1 VKIRLMPLW
10 HHQILRFTAQS
21 EKCISESENMGLLDK
36 AGGASPK
43 DKPVAK
49 AVAKA
54 KPAAKAVAKAKPAA
68 AKVASKAKPA
78 IPATTPAAKRERK
91 SRESRPAGL
100 PEGFDLANRL
110 DRTMSW
116 FVNFA
121 WNFGVLIAAVVMM
134 LSDTG
139 MVTTILLGVSVV
151 MMLLN
156 VIILPLKTGR
166 TLGHFVSRIKYVN
179 SAGVKSNPV
188 QGMLSNSAGIFSL
201 FGLIAVLINFQKL
214 GDKAAGS
221 TPIIWTALGA
231 IFLIVWIV
239 NFQFARASEFK
250 QGIYD
255 LMFGAYLVKHV
266 PVDGEQS
273 SGFWAKLDNMGNYG
287 DQFAAR
293 REKSKVKKAKKSV
306 SNSNEPKEEKT
317 DDSSGTETP
326 KDADKA
332 KPAAKA
338 VAKAKPAA
346 KAVAKAKPA
355 AKAKAKKAS
364 K

>member
-1 VKIRLMPLW
+1 MPLW

-54 KPAAKAVAKAKPAA
+54 KPAAAKAVAKAKPAA
-68 AKVASKAKPA
+68 AKAVAKAKPA
-78 IPATTPAAKRERK
+78 AAKAVAEAKPAAKRERK

-100 PEGFDLANRL
+100 PKGFDLANRL

-179 SAGVKSNPV
+179 SAGKKSNPI

-201 FGLIAVLINFQKL
+201 FGLMAVLINFQKL

-221 TPIIWTALGA
+221 APIIWTVLGA

-266 PVDGEQS
+266 PVDGEES

-306 SNSNEPKEEKT
+306 SNSNESKEEKT
-317 DDSSGTETP
+317 DASSETETP
-326 KDADKA
+326 KDASKA
-332 KPAAKA
+332 KPAAK
-338 VAKAKPAA
+338 AKAKPAA

-355 AKAKAKKAS
+355 AKPKAKKAS

>member
-1 VKIRLMPLW
+1 
-10 HHQILRFTAQS
+10 
-21 EKCISESENMGLLDK
+21 MGLLDK

-54 KPAAKAVAKAKPAA
+54 KPAAAKAVAKAKPAA
-68 AKVASKAKPA
+68 AKAVAKAKPA
-78 IPATTPAAKRERK
+78 AAKAVAEAKPAAKRERK

-100 PEGFDLANRL
+100 PKGFDLANRL

-179 SAGVKSNPV
+179 SAGKKSNPI

-201 FGLIAVLINFQKL
+201 FGLMAVLINFQKL

-221 TPIIWTALGA
+221 APIIWTVLGA

-266 PVDGEQS
+266 PVDGEES

-306 SNSNEPKEEKT
+306 SNSNESKEEKT
-317 DDSSGTETP
+317 DASSETETP
-326 KDADKA
+326 KDASKA
-332 KPAAKA
+332 KPAAK
-338 VAKAKPAA
+338 AKAKPAA

>member
-1 VKIRLMPLW
+1 MPLW

-54 KPAAKAVAKAKPAA
+54 KPAAAKAVAKAKPAA
-68 AKVASKAKPA
+68 AKAVAKAKPA
-78 IPATTPAAKRERK
+78 AAKAVAEAKPAAKRERK

-100 PEGFDLANRL
+100 PKGFDLANRL

-179 SAGVKSNPV
+179 SAGKKSNPI

-201 FGLIAVLINFQKL
+201 FGLMAVLINFQKL

-221 TPIIWTALGA
+221 APIIWTVLGA

-266 PVDGEQS
+266 PVDGEES

-332 KPAAKA
+332 KPASKA

-346 KAVAKAKPA
+346 KAVAKAKP
-355 AKAKAKKAS
+355 KAKAKKAS

>member
-1 VKIRLMPLW
+1 MPLW
-10 HHQILRFTAQS
+10 HHQILRYTVQS
-21 EKCISESENMGLLDK
+21 EKCISGSENMGLLDK
-36 AGGASPK
+36 AGGVSPK

-54 KPAAKAVAKAKPAA
+54 KPVAKAVAKAKPVAKAAVKAVPA
-68 AKVASKAKPA
+68 AKVEQPVANKKEKKPKAA
-78 IPATTPAAKRERK
+78 
-91 SRESRPAGL
+91 RPVGL
-100 PEGFDLANRL
+100 PEGFNLANRL

-121 WNFGVLIAAVVMM
+121 WNFGVLIAAIFMM
-134 LSDTG
+134 FSDTG
-139 MVTTILLGVSVV
+139 VVTTILLAVTFV
-151 MMLLN
+151 MMMIN

-179 SAGVKSNPV
+179 SSGVKSNPI

-201 FGLIAVLINFQKL
+201 FGLIAVMMNFQKL
-214 GDKAAGS
+214 GDKAAG
-221 TPIIWTALGA
+221 TAPIIWTVFGA
-231 IFLIVWIV
+231 IFLIIWIV

-266 PVDGEQS
+266 PVDGEAS
-273 SGFWAKLDNMGNYG
+273 SGFWGKLENMGNYG

-293 REKSKVKKAKKSV
+293 REANKVKKAKKAESV
-306 SNSNEPKEEKT
+306 PEGNNDEKVVEETDEKPEDEKPK
-317 DDSSGTETP
+317 
-326 KDADKA
+326 DKA
-332 KPAAKA
+332 K
-338 VAKAKPAA
+338 AKAKP
-346 KAVAKAKPA
+346 
-355 AKAKAKKAS
+355 KAKAKKAS

>member
-1 VKIRLMPLW
+1 M
-10 HHQILRFTAQS
+10 HQLILKHTVQS
-21 EKCISESENMGLLDK
+21 EKCISESEIMGLLDK

-54 KPAAKAVAKAKPAA
+54 KPVAKAVAKAKPAA
-68 AKVASKAKPA
+68 KVAAKAKVVEAAPARKKEKKARAP
-78 IPATTPAAKRERK
+78 
-91 SRESRPAGL
+91 RPVGL

-121 WNFGVLIAAVVMM
+121 WNFGVLIAAIFMM
-134 LSDTG
+134 MADTSV
-139 MVTTILLGVSVV
+139 VTTILLAVAFV

-179 SAGVKSNPV
+179 SAGVKSNPI
-188 QGMLSNSAGIFSL
+188 QGMLSNSAGLFSL
-201 FGLIAVLINFQKL
+201 FGLIAVMMNFQKL
-214 GDKAAGS
+214 GDKAEGTSA
-221 TPIIWTALGA
+221 IIWTAFGA
-231 IFLIVWIV
+231 IFLIIWIV
-239 NFQFARASEFK
+239 NFQFSRASEFK

-266 PVDGEQS
+266 PLEGEQS
-273 SGFWAKLDNMGNYG
+273 SGFWAKLENMGNYG

-293 REKSKVKKAKKSV
+293 REANKQKKQERSEESKDSESKETSANKGDDKPKAKA
-306 SNSNEPKEEKT
+306 
-317 DDSSGTETP
+317 TP
-326 KDADKA
+326 K
-332 KPAAKA
+332 
-338 VAKAKPAA
+338 AKAKATP
-346 KAVAKAKPA
+346 K
-355 AKAKAKKAS
+355 AKAKAKTTS

>member
-1 VKIRLMPLW
+1 
-10 HHQILRFTAQS
+10 
-21 EKCISESENMGLLDK
+21 MGLLDK

-54 KPAAKAVAKAKPAA
+54 KPAAAKAVAEAK
-68 AKVASKAKPA
+68 
-78 IPATTPAAKRERK
+78 PAAKRERK

-100 PEGFDLANRL
+100 PKGFDLANRL

-179 SAGVKSNPV
+179 SAGKKSNPI

-201 FGLIAVLINFQKL
+201 FGLMAVLINFQKL

-221 TPIIWTALGA
+221 APIIWTVLGA

-266 PVDGEQS
+266 PVDGEES

-306 SNSNEPKEEKT
+306 SNSNESKEEKT
-317 DDSSGTETP
+317 DASSETETP
-326 KDADKA
+326 KDASKAKPAAKAKA

>member
-1 VKIRLMPLW
+1 LW

-54 KPAAKAVAKAKPAA
+54 KPAAAKAVAKAKPAA
-68 AKVASKAKPA
+68 AKAVAKAKPA
-78 IPATTPAAKRERK
+78 AAKAVAEAKPAAKRERK

-100 PEGFDLANRL
+100 PKGFDLANRL

-179 SAGVKSNPV
+179 SAGKKSNPI

-201 FGLIAVLINFQKL
+201 FGLMAVLINFQKL

-221 TPIIWTALGA
+221 APIIWTVLGA

-266 PVDGEQS
+266 PVDGEES

-306 SNSNEPKEEKT
+306 SNSNESKEEKT
-317 DDSSGTETP
+317 DASSETETP
-326 KDADKA
+326 KDASKA
-332 KPAAKA
+332 KPAAK
-338 VAKAKPAA
+338 AKAKPAA

-355 AKAKAKKAS
+355 AKPKAKKAS

>member
-1 VKIRLMPLW
+1 MW

-54 KPAAKAVAKAKPAA
+54 KPAAAKAVAKAKPAA
-68 AKVASKAKPA
+68 AKAVAKAKPA
-78 IPATTPAAKRERK
+78 AAKAVAEAKPAAKRERK

-100 PEGFDLANRL
+100 PKGFDLANRL

-179 SAGVKSNPV
+179 SAGKKSNPI

-201 FGLIAVLINFQKL
+201 FGLMAVLINFQKL

-221 TPIIWTALGA
+221 APIIWTVLGA

-266 PVDGEQS
+266 PVDGEES

-306 SNSNEPKEEKT
+306 SNSNESKEEKT
-317 DDSSGTETP
+317 DASSETETP
-326 KDADKA
+326 KDASKA
-332 KPAAKA
+332 KPAAK
-338 VAKAKPAA
+338 AKAKPAA

-355 AKAKAKKAS
+355 AKPKAKKAS

>member
-1 VKIRLMPLW
+1 
-10 HHQILRFTAQS
+10 
-21 EKCISESENMGLLDK
+21 
-36 AGGASPK
+36 
-43 DKPVAK
+43 
-49 AVAKA
+49 
-54 KPAAKAVAKAKPAA
+54 
-68 AKVASKAKPA
+68 
-78 IPATTPAAKRERK
+78 
-91 SRESRPAGL
+91 
-100 PEGFDLANRL
+100 
-110 DRTMSW
+110 
-116 FVNFA
+116 
-121 WNFGVLIAAVVMM
+121 
-134 LSDTG
+134 
-139 MVTTILLGVSVV
+139 

-179 SAGVKSNPV
+179 SAGKKSNPI

-201 FGLIAVLINFQKL
+201 FGLMAVLINFQKL

-221 TPIIWTALGA
+221 APIIWTVLGA

-306 SNSNEPKEEKT
+306 SNSNEPKEEKA

-332 KPAAKA
+332 KPAAK
-338 VAKAKPAA
+338 AKAKPAA

>member
-1 VKIRLMPLW
+1 
-10 HHQILRFTAQS
+10 
-21 EKCISESENMGLLDK
+21 MGLLDK

-54 KPAAKAVAKAKPAA
+54 KPAAAKAVAKAKPAA
-68 AKVASKAKPA
+68 AKAVAKAKPA
-78 IPATTPAAKRERK
+78 AAKAVAEAKPAAKRERK

-100 PEGFDLANRL
+100 PKGFDLANRL

-179 SAGVKSNPV
+179 SAGKKSNPI

-201 FGLIAVLINFQKL
+201 FGLMAVLINFQKL

-221 TPIIWTALGA
+221 APIIWTVLGA

-266 PVDGEQS
+266 PVDGEES

-306 SNSNEPKEEKT
+306 SNSNESKEEET
-317 DDSSGTETP
+317 DASSETETP
-326 KDADKA
+326 KDASKA
-332 KPAAKA
+332 KPAAK
-338 VAKAKPAA
+338 AKAKPAA

>member
-1 VKIRLMPLW
+1 
-10 HHQILRFTAQS
+10 
-21 EKCISESENMGLLDK
+21 MGLLDK

-54 KPAAKAVAKAKPAA
+54 KPAAAKAVAKAKPAA
-68 AKVASKAKPA
+68 AKAVAKAKPA
-78 IPATTPAAKRERK
+78 AAKAVAEAKPAAKRERK

-100 PEGFDLANRL
+100 PKGFDLANRL

-179 SAGVKSNPV
+179 SAGKKSNPI

-201 FGLIAVLINFQKL
+201 FGLMAVLINFQKL

-221 TPIIWTALGA
+221 APIIWTVLGA

-266 PVDGEQS
+266 PVDGEES

-306 SNSNEPKEEKT
+306 SNSNESKEEKT
-317 DDSSGTETP
+317 DASSETETP
-326 KDADKA
+326 KDASKAKPAAKAKA

>member
-1 VKIRLMPLW
+1 MPSW

-54 KPAAKAVAKAKPAA
+54 KPAAAKAVAKAKPAA
-68 AKVASKAKPA
+68 AKAVAKAKPA
-78 IPATTPAAKRERK
+78 AKVANPATPAAKRERK
-91 SRESRPAGL
+91 PRQSRPAGL
-100 PEGFDLANRL
+100 PEGFDLANGL

-179 SAGVKSNPV
+179 STGKKSNPI

-201 FGLIAVLINFQKL
+201 FGLMAVLINFQKL

-221 TPIIWTALGA
+221 APIIWTVLGA

-306 SNSNEPKEEKT
+306 SDSNESKEEKT
-317 DDSSGTETP
+317 DGSSETETT
-326 KDADKA
+326 KDATKA

>member
-1 VKIRLMPLW
+1 MW

-54 KPAAKAVAKAKPAA
+54 KPAAAKAVAKAKPAA
-68 AKVASKAKPA
+68 AKAVAEAK
-78 IPATTPAAKRERK
+78 PAAKRERK

-100 PEGFDLANRL
+100 PKGFDLANRL

-179 SAGVKSNPV
+179 SAGKKSNPI

-201 FGLIAVLINFQKL
+201 FGLMAVLINFQKL

-221 TPIIWTALGA
+221 APIIWTVLGA

-266 PVDGEQS
+266 PVDGEES

-306 SNSNEPKEEKT
+306 SNSNESKEEKT
-317 DDSSGTETP
+317 DASSETETP
-326 KDADKA
+326 KDASKA
-332 KPAAKA
+332 KPAAK
-338 VAKAKPAA
+338 AKAKPAA